1 MQGYNDD
8 LVIAYA
14 IALWIRDTAL
24 KLKTEHDN
32 LQRALMDSLLN
43 SNKGYDAGFS
53 KGKIKPKNNQWEI
66 DIGSQKEDL
75 TWLL

>member
-1 MQGYNDD
+1 MSGYNDD

-14 IALWIRDTAL
+14 IALWVRDTAL
-24 KLKTEHDN
+24 RLKKEKDN
-32 LQRALMDSLLN
+32 LQRAMLGSILN

-53 KGKIKPKNNQWEI
+53 KGKIKPKDNQWEI
-66 DIGSQKEDL
+66 DIGGQKEDL